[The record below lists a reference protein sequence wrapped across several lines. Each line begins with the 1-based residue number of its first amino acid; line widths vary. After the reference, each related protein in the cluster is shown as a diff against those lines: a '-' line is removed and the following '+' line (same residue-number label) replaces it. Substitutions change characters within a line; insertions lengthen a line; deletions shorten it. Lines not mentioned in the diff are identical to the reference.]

1 MEASDQNILQH
12 DAPECDAP
20 SPKQVVNNASTYI
33 AAENGRNSSDEQT
46 CKDFDRKISV
56 ERKKRQS
63 GSGTLNTASQHSA
76 QGNLVSNENEENEI
90 SETRVSGNVLGKRV
104 ILIDDVIDTGRQL
117 KTAVQVK

>member
-20 SPKQVVNNASTYI
+20 SPKEQVNNASSYI
-33 AAENGRNSSDEQT
+33 AAENGRHNNDEQA
-46 CKDFDRKISV
+46 CKDIDRRISV

-76 QGNLVSNENEENEI
+76 QRNLLSNENEENEI

-117 KTAVQVK
+117 KTAVQVR